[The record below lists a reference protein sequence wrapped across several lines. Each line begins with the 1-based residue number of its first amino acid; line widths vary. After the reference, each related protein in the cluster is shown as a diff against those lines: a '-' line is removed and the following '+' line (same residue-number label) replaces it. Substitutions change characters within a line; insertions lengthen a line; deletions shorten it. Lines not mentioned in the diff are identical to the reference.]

1 LLNLIFFSGD
11 GGNGIHLFARAL
23 SSTIVRVSWITTS
36 NSDLTRFLLRYRPVN
51 ANSSQPVDVF
61 VKSFVTDY
69 VLNNLQEYTEYA
81 ISLIPYFNDMPGNLT
96 LTTIWT
102 FSDVPSAPPKDVN
115 VETNNTVRYLL
126 NSCYHMTFSTGVVVV
141 MIIL

>member
-1 LLNLIFFSGD
+1 M
-11 GGNGIHLFARAL
+11 
-23 SSTIVRVSWITTS
+23 
-36 NSDLTRFLLRYRPVN
+36 
-51 ANSSQPVDVF
+51 
-61 VKSFVTDY
+61 TDY